1 MNRQPLWRP
10 TTRRRETLIRWAPV
24 LVIVTASLALG
35 LGEDELRQWGRYD
48 REALE
53 SGELWRLV
61 TAHLVHLG
69 WGHLWLN
76 LAALVMMA
84 VLFDGL
90 MSASD
95 WVLASALAALSIDI
109 GLYLFHPDVAWYVG
123 LSGSLHG
130 MMIVGAL
137 ALRRSVASLGYI
149 LLLGIGSKLIWEQ
162 LAGPIPF
169 SESTSGGP
177 VLVEAHLYGTIGG
190 LLTQL
195 TRLIGQRRSQ
205 HRSAILS
212 RSQTSG
218 DNDGVNGA

>member
-1 MNRQPLWRP
+1 
-10 TTRRRETLIRWAPV
+10 
-24 LVIVTASLALG
+24 
-35 LGEDELRQWGRYD
+35 
-48 REALE
+48 
-53 SGELWRLV
+53 
-61 TAHLVHLG
+61 
-69 WGHLWLN
+69 
-76 LAALVMMA
+76 MMA

-130 MMIVGAL
+130 MMIVGAF
-137 ALRRSVASLGYI
+137 ALRRSVTSLGYI

-195 TRLIGQRRSQ
+195 IRLIGQRRSQ

>member
-1 MNRQPLWRP
+1 
-10 TTRRRETLIRWAPV
+10 V

-109 GLYLFHPDVAWYVG
+109 GLYLFHPDVA
-123 LSGSLHG
+123 
-130 MMIVGAL
+130 
-137 ALRRSVASLGYI
+137 
-149 LLLGIGSKLIWEQ
+149 
-162 LAGPIPF
+162 
-169 SESTSGGP
+169 
-177 VLVEAHLYGTIGG
+177 
-190 LLTQL
+190 
-195 TRLIGQRRSQ
+195 
-205 HRSAILS
+205 
-212 RSQTSG
+212 
-218 DNDGVNGA
+218 

>member
-1 MNRQPLWRP
+1 VNRQPLWRP
-10 TTRRRETLIRWAPV
+10 TNCRRETLIRWAPV
-24 LVIVTASLALG
+24 LVIVAASLALG

-48 REALE
+48 REALD

-95 WVLASALAALSIDI
+95 WVLASVLSALSIDI
-109 GLYLFHPDVAWYVG
+109 GLYLFQPEVAWYVG
-123 LSGSLHG
+123 LSIS
-130 MMIVGAL
+130 
-137 ALRRSVASLGYI
+137 
-149 LLLGIGSKLIWEQ
+149 
-162 LAGPIPF
+162 F

-177 VLVEAHLYGTIGG
+177 VLVDAHLYGTIGG

-195 TRLIGQRRSQ
+195 IRMVGRRRS
-205 HRSAILS
+205 
-212 RSQTSG
+212 
-218 DNDGVNGA
+218 

>member
-109 GLYLFHPDVAWYVG
+109 GLYLFHPDVA
-123 LSGSLHG
+123 
-130 MMIVGAL
+130 
-137 ALRRSVASLGYI
+137 
-149 LLLGIGSKLIWEQ
+149 
-162 LAGPIPF
+162 
-169 SESTSGGP
+169 
-177 VLVEAHLYGTIGG
+177 
-190 LLTQL
+190 
-195 TRLIGQRRSQ
+195 
-205 HRSAILS
+205 
-212 RSQTSG
+212 
-218 DNDGVNGA
+218 

>member
-24 LVIVTASLALG
+24 LVIVAASLALG

-109 GLYLFHPDVAWYVG
+109 GLYLVSSGRRMVCRALGLASRHDDRRRVRTAAKCRVARLHPAPRHWQQTDLGTAGRTDTVLRIDVGWP
-123 LSGSLHG
+123 GSRRGSSVRNDRRTADAADPPDRPTAQPAPVRYTL
-130 MMIVGAL
+130 AL
-137 ALRRSVASLGYI
+137 ADVWR
-149 LLLGIGSKLIWEQ
+149 
-162 LAGPIPF
+162 
-169 SESTSGGP
+169 
-177 VLVEAHLYGTIGG
+177 
-190 LLTQL
+190 
-195 TRLIGQRRSQ
+195 QRWS
-205 HRSAILS
+205 
-212 RSQTSG
+212 
-218 DNDGVNGA
+218 

>member
-10 TTRRRETLIRWAPV
+10 TLWPRETLIRWAPV
-24 LVIVTASLALG
+24 LVIVAASLALG

-48 REALE
+48 REALD

-95 WVLASALAALSIDI
+95 WVLASVLSALSIDI
-109 GLYLFHPDVAWYVG
+109 GLYLLQPEVAWYVG

-130 MMIVGAL
+130 MMIVGAF
-137 ALRRSVASLGYI
+137 ALRRSVAPLGYI
-149 LLLGIGSKLIWEQ
+149 LLLGIGGKLIWEQ

-177 VLVEAHLYGTIGG
+177 VLVDAHLYGTIGG

-195 TRLIGQRRSQ
+195 IRMVGRRRS
-205 HRSAILS
+205 
-212 RSQTSG
+212 
-218 DNDGVNGA
+218 

>member
-1 MNRQPLWRP
+1 M
-10 TTRRRETLIRWAPV
+10 
-24 LVIVTASLALG
+24 LVIVAASLALG

-69 WGHLWLN
+69 WGYLWLN

-95 WVLASALAALSIDI
+95 WVLASALAALRIDI

-130 MMIVGAL
+130 MMIVGAF
-137 ALRRSVASLGYI
+137 ALRRSVTSLGYI

-195 TRLIGQRRSQ
+195 IRLIGQRRSQ